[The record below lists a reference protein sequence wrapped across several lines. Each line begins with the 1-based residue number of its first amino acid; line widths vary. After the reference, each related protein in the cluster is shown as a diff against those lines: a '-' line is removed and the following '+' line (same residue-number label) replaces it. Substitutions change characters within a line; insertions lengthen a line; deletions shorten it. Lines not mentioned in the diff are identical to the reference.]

1 MAQLGYQVHSLLILD
16 NTPHLAK
23 DLAAYHLVRLYLLW
37 LRKHA
42 KNVRFEPEPLQCLLL
57 TTNS

>member
-23 DLAAYHLVRLYLLW
+23 DLPAYHLVRLYLLW

-42 KNVRFEPEPLQCLLL
+42 KNVRFEPEPLQFCF
-57 TTNS
+57 